1 MREYGFI
8 PIYYVPAYP
17 YGYIAREMSLVVVSV
32 CVYDAWKGSNRDKS
46 SLILALGTEEDS
58 VVMNLPDKK

>member
-1 MREYGFI
+1 MCI
-8 PIYYVPAYP
+8 
-17 YGYIAREMSLVVVSV
+17 
-32 CVYDAWKGSNRDKS
+32 YDAWKGSNRDKS